1 MNSVAYYPGKRVIVT
16 GGLGFIG
23 SNLALELARLGAKV
37 TVIDSAIEGCGANP
51 DNLAGSP
58 AGSIEVIQ
66 SDLGETAHFEGR
78 LREVS
83 RIFNLAGEISHS
95 RSMSDPERDL
105 TLNTIS
111 QLRFLLACRTH
122 CPRDTRILYASTRQ
136 VYGKPEYLPVD
147 EHHPIRPVDFN
158 GVHKYASTQY
168 HDLMARS
175 GDLECIILR
184 LSNVYGPRMALHLP
198 QQGFLGVH
206 IRRTLLGEPIPVY
219 GDGEQLRDPVFVEDV
234 VRAFLSAGSAPRPSH
249 RLYNVGGP
257 EALSLRQI
265 ACAIAAQG
273 RGSRV
278 ETVPFPAHLLR
289 HDIGSYYTDNTR
301 LREDLGISPRVLFE
315 DGIRETVAWFR
326 SRAPQYLEP
335 FGLSSAA

>member
-1 MNSVAYYPGKRVIVT
+1 MNSVAYYPGKRVVVT

-51 DNLAGSP
+51 DNLAGAP
-58 AGSIEVIQ
+58 AGSIDLIQ
-66 SDLGETAHFEGR
+66 SDLGETAQFEGL
-78 LREVS
+78 LREAS
-83 RIFNLAGEISHS
+83 RVFNLAGEISHS

-105 TLNTIS
+105 ALNTIS

-122 CPRDTRILYASTRQ
+122 CPRDARILYASTRQ

-158 GVHKYASTQY
+158 GVHKFAATQY
-168 HDLMARS
+168 HDLLTRTGELDS
-175 GDLECIILR
+175 IILR

-206 IRRTLLGEPIPVY
+206 IRRALLGEPLLVY
-219 GDGEQLRDPVFVEDV
+219 GDGEQLRDPVLVGDV

-249 RLYNVGGP
+249 RIYNVGGP
-257 EALSLRQI
+257 EAISLLRI
-265 ACAIAAQG
+265 ARTIAAQG

-278 ETVPFPAHLLR
+278 ETVPFPPHLVR
-289 HDIGSYYTDNTR
+289 HDIGSYYTDNRR
-301 LREDLGISPRVLFE
+301 LQEDLGIAPRVLFE
-315 DGIRETVAWFR
+315 EGIRETVAWFR
-326 SRAPQYLEP
+326 SRSAQYLEP
-335 FGLSSAA
+335 FGLSPAA